1 MTTVKYKISEG
12 SIPSLSGVH
21 FGAFWYT
28 RLGKKKMPKTLVLSI
43 LVHFGTLGMR
53 RGRVLN
59 LTLQYAQYQLFTRT
73 LFAKS
78 TR

>member
-1 MTTVKYKISEG
+1 MSDIRLLYRAWYI
-12 SIPSLSGVH
+12 LMDSGTNV
-21 FGAFWYT
+21 WT
-28 RLGKKKMPKTLVLSI
+28 KKMPKTLVLSI
-43 LVHFGTLGMR
+43 LVHFGTLVMR
-53 RGRVLN
+53 RERVLN

>member
-1 MTTVKYKISEG
+1 MRITIVIFLLIIGCNPNKSDYTIKGKYEE
-12 SIPSLSGVH
+12 
-21 FGAFWYT
+21 
-28 RLGKKKMPKTLVLSI
+28 VLFAGI
-43 LVHFGTLGMR
+43 ENGNINFVAR
-53 RGRVLN
+53 RERVLN